1 LLNSNDQSSAP
12 LRGPLFIF
20 LIAFFGLFFLSW
32 PAVLSLDLWV
42 FKDRGSFLNL
52 DNLLGQRLRLGVD
65 TYYSYGLLP
74 VWIQH
79 LLFRAF
85 GAGYG
90 PLLGCTIA
98 TIALMALFWAL
109 LLRHLP
115 GERIWLLTIVA
126 LCPIVIWV
134 NPNFPYSLVQ
144 LSMLFALWFVLERRL
159 AAALVVSMVG
169 CLSVP
174 SLTLALSFFLV
185 LLIIVN
191 WWTESDRKVGT
202 LIGQLVPGVLTYLVG
217 AVALA
222 SIFSVPS
229 FVASALPLLGMQF
242 YKAVHYGT
250 IGALLEFLHPTGQ
263 SVKYLILYYAA
274 TPVTW
279 WTIATLLLFYFGLR
293 SAKAVWIEKKIQPK
307 HAVILICTVLQ
318 SIFAFHGYGVPGQE
332 IVYSPWLL
340 AAVLVGAAELP
351 NEMLRK
357 RIVMMLAV
365 VGLLGTAAQA
375 RRTLLDWQTS
385 VRNADTANLYAHTD
399 WAREWSGVLQ
409 LSHEHKL
416 FLFSYGTGQHHY
428 FPTVES
434 PNVWFVRTG
443 QMFPSDKGRVLAQL
457 QGAEIVV
464 EDLGGATSFIDYDPD
479 VQQYLKQMC
488 LTDVSPNFQIWRRA
502 SIESASAAC
511 KQNLRRKGLE

>member
-1 LLNSNDQSSAP
+1 LNSIDQSSAP

-32 PAVLSLDLWV
+32 PTVLSLDLWV

-52 DNLLGQRLRLGVD
+52 DALLARHLRLGVD

-79 LLFRAF
+79 LLFRVF
-85 GAGYG
+85 GAGYV
-90 PLLGCTIA
+90 PLLGCTIII
-98 TIALMALFWAL
+98 IALMAIFWAL
-109 LLRHLP
+109 MLRHLP
-115 GERIWLLTIVA
+115 PERIWLLAILA

-144 LSMLFALWFVLERRL
+144 LSMLFALWLILEKRL
-159 AAALVVSMVG
+159 AAALAVSMVG

-174 SLTLALSFFLV
+174 SLTLVLSFLLV

-202 LIGQLVPGVLTYLVG
+202 LTRQIAPGVLTYLFG
-217 AVALA
+217 TLILA
-222 SIFSVPS
+222 SAFSVPS
-229 FVASALPLLGMQF
+229 YIASALPLLGMQF

-250 IGALLEFLHPTGQ
+250 IGALLEFLHPPGQ
-263 SVKYLILYYAA
+263 SVKYLILYYAG

-279 WTIATLLLFYFGLR
+279 WTLATLLLFYFGLR
-293 SAKAVWIEKKIQPK
+293 SAKSVWSQKKIQPK
-307 HAVILICTVLQ
+307 HAVVLIFAVLQ
-318 SIFAFHGYGVPGQE
+318 AIFAFHGYGVPGQE

-340 AAVLVGAAELP
+340 AAVLVGASQLP
-351 NEMLRK
+351 NAVFRK
-357 RIVMMLAV
+357 GIVLMLAA

-375 RRTLLDWQTS
+375 RRTLLDWKTS
-385 VRNADTANLYAHTD
+385 VRSADTANLYAHAD
-399 WAREWSGVLQ
+399 WARDWSGVLQ
-409 LSHEHKL
+409 MSREHKL
-416 FLFSYGTGQHHY
+416 FLLSYGTGQHHY

-434 PNVWFVRTG
+434 PDVWFVRTG
-443 QMFPSDKGRVLAQL
+443 QMFVADKQRVLAQV
-457 QGAEIVV
+457 QDAEIIV

-479 VQQYLKQMC
+479 VQQLLNQMC
-488 LTDVSPNFQIWRRA
+488 LTDVSANFQIWRRA
-502 SIESASAAC
+502 SLKSAGVVC
-511 KQNLRRKGLE
+511 KQNLRSKRAE